1 MTPTSSRRR
10 RFGVLLALTLA
21 LAALTAIPAQA
32 HDFGDPLPAPSPHL
46 DEVGTYE
53 VPFEGLTSD
62 VWALGNYAYLGSFS
76 NPICS
81 FDITGTRIIDISD
94 PENPTLAAFI
104 KDKQGT
110 RTNDVKAF
118 SIDTDHWS
126 GDILVT
132 TNEGC
137 GNTLPRLNAD
147 DSARRARGGQGGI
160 NIYDVTD
167 PTKPHALKQNFLPKA
182 NGIHNTYAWENGG
195 NAYLIAV
202 DDVDTRDVIIVDITN
217 PASPKEITRTGA
229 PDWPLDFS
237 EIEGPAIF
245 LHDVWVQ
252 ENAGQVIAYLS
263 YWDAGLV
270 LLDVTDPANPV
281 FLGDSTYP
289 NPDAS
294 GLPPEGNGH
303 VAVPNADGSLVIFG
317 DEDTARFSGFL
328 DSEIGGAPQTNKIG
342 FALFGPSALDA
353 FPAKVTAVAA
363 NFGCSL
369 SDFGVGSAMEVV
381 LIERG
386 ACFFSTKAE
395 NAEAA
400 GYGGYIVFNSVAG
413 GDGLINMS
421 PGTAGPFNIPGI
433 FVTRTLGLAMAAEL
447 GVVGGTVDMLS
458 VAGIADGE
466 GFMRVYDVTNP
477 ASMVE
482 VGRYYTERTLPPANA
497 SEVDSRI
504 GTRDAH
510 NVVVDGTTA
519 YWAWYHE
526 GIRVVDF
533 SDCNAGDG
541 LLGCTPTEVA
551 HFGGGVVPEYDFWGV
566 YLHDHPDGNTY
577 ILGSDRGE
585 GLPGGDGIG
594 GLVILATP

>member
-1 MTPTSSRRR
+1 M
-10 RFGVLLALTLA
+10 
-21 LAALTAIPAQA
+21 
-32 HDFGDPLPAPSPHL
+32 
-46 DEVGTYE
+46 
-53 VPFEGLTSD
+53 PFEGLTSD

-76 NPICS
+76 SPVCS
-81 FDITGTRIIDISD
+81 FDITGTRIVDISD
-94 PENPTLAAFI
+94 PANPTLAAFI

-110 RTNDVKAF
+110 RTNDVKAA
-118 SIDTDHWS
+118 SLNTSHWS

-137 GNTLPRLNAD
+137 GTVIPRLNAD
-147 DSARRARGGQGGI
+147 GNAAKGRAGQGGI

-167 PTKPHALKQNFLPKA
+167 PTNPHALKQNFLPKA
-182 NGIHNTYAWENGG
+182 NGIHNTYIWEDGNG

-202 DDVDTRDVIIVDITN
+202 DDVDARDVIIVDITN
-217 PASPKEITRTGA
+217 PASPKVITRTGA
-229 PDWPLDFS
+229 PDWPDLDFS
-237 EIEGPAIF
+237 EIEGPAVF

-252 ENAGQVIAYLS
+252 ENDGTTIAYLS

-317 DEDTARFSGFL
+317 DEDTTQFSAFLNSTIDGVPSTNKVGFSNFGPNPL
-328 DSEIGGAPQTNKIG
+328 DGFPTAVTTDGGRGCDGDPAIPPAGGAG
-342 FALFGPSALDA
+342 
-353 FPAKVTAVAA
+353 
-363 NFGCSL
+363 
-369 SDFGVGSAMEVV
+369 EVV

-386 ACFFSTKAE
+386 ACFFSEKAG
-395 NAEAA
+395 NAVDA
-400 GYGGYIVFNSVAG
+400 GYDGYIVFNSAAG
-413 GDGLINMS
+413 GEGLINMAA
-421 PGTAGPFNIPGI
+421 GTAEGTEIPGLFI
-433 FVTRTLGLAMAAEL
+433 TRSLGLAMQAAL
-447 GVVGGTVDMLS
+447 ADGKVVTADSVSGV
-458 VAGIADGE
+458 ADGE
-466 GFMRVYDVTNP
+466 GFMRVYDVTDPTNI
-477 ASMVE
+477 VE
-482 VGRYYTERTLPPANA
+482 VGRYFTERTLPPGNT
-497 SEVDSRI
+497 DPTTLG

-510 NVVVDGTTA
+510 NVVVEGTTA

-533 SDCNAGDG
+533 GDCQAGDG
-541 LLGCTPTEVA
+541 FLGCTPTEVA
-551 HFGGGVVPEYDFWGV
+551 HFGGGADPQYDFWGV
-566 YLHDHPDGNTY
+566 YLHHHPDGNTY

-585 GLPGGDGIG
+585 QGTGGG

>member
-1 MTPTSSRRR
+1 MNLSKHRPRAT
-10 RFGVLLALTLA
+10 VVALVAA
-21 LAALTAIPAQA
+21 LAMVFALPASA
-32 HDFGDPLPAPSPHL
+32 HDGGDPFQAPVTSDHL
-46 DEVGTYE
+46 VKVGE
-53 VPFEGLTSD
+53 FVVPFEGLTSD

-76 NPICS
+76 TPFCS

-94 PENPTLAAFI
+94 PTNPTQVSFI

-118 SIDTDHWS
+118 SLDTSKWS

-137 GNTLPRLNAD
+137 GFSLPRLN
-147 DSARRARGGQGGI
+147 SNGGKARAGRGGI
-160 NIYDVTD
+160 SIYDVSD

-182 NGIHNTYAWENGG
+182 NGIHNTYVWEDDG

-202 DDVDTRDVIIVDITN
+202 DDIDLRDVIIINITN
-217 PASPKEITRTGA
+217 PASPKVITRTGA
-229 PDWPLDFS
+229 PDWPDLDFS
-237 EIEGPAIF
+237 EIEGPAVF

-252 ENAGQVIAYLS
+252 ENDGQTIAYLS

-270 LLDVTDPANPV
+270 LLDVSDPASPV

-289 NPDAS
+289 NPDLS

-303 VAVPNADGSLVIFG
+303 VAVPNDDGSLVIFE
-317 DEDTARFSGFL
+317 DEDTNRFSTFL
-328 DSEIGGAPQTNKIG
+328 DSTIDGASGTNKVG
-342 FALFGPSALDA
+342 VSLFGPNPIAS
-353 FPAKVTAVAA
+353 FPTAVTTVGGR
-363 NFGCSL
+363 GCDGDPAIPTAVST
-369 SDFGVGSAMEVV
+369 GEVV

-386 ACFFSTKAE
+386 VCFFSEKAG
-395 NAEAA
+395 NAVDA
-400 GYGGYIVFNSVAG
+400 GYDGYIVYNSVAG
-413 GDGLINMS
+413 GEGIMGMS
-421 PGTAGPFNIPGI
+421 AGTPEGTEIPGL
-433 FVTRTLGLAMAAEL
+433 FVTRSLGLAMKAAL
-447 GVVGGTVDMLS
+447 DGAKVVTADAVFGV
-458 VAGIADGE
+458 ADGE
-466 GFMRVYDVTNP
+466 GFMRVFDVTDPENIIEIGTY
-477 ASMVE
+477 A
-482 VGRYYTERTLPPANA
+482 TERTLPPGN
-497 SEVDSRI
+497 VDSSTLG

-541 LLGCTPTEVA
+541 FGGCTPVEIG
-551 HFGGGVVPEYDFWGV
+551 HFGGGATPVYDFWGV
-566 YLHDHPDGNTY
+566 YVHTIPADGGTY

-585 GLPGGDGIG
+585 AGFGGG
-594 GLVILATP
+594 GLVILETP

>member
-1 MTPTSSRRR
+1 MNVFKYCRW
-10 RFGVLLALTLA
+10 A
-21 LAALTAIPAQA
+21 LAPALGLLFAVPASATHSNQA
-32 HDFGDPLPAPSPHL
+32 EAEPSPTL
-46 DEVGTYE
+46 NLIGQFD
-53 VPFEGLTSD
+53 VPFDGLTSD

-76 NPICS
+76 EPLCS
-81 FDITGTRIIDISD
+81 FDITGTRIIDISNPSD
-94 PENPTLAAFI
+94 PTQVAFI

-118 SIDTDHWS
+118 SIATSKWT

-137 GNTLPRLNAD
+137 GFSLPRLN
-147 DSARRARGGQGGI
+147 SQGGKPRPGRGGI
-160 NIYDVTD
+160 NIYDVSD

-182 NGIHNTYAWENGG
+182 NGIHNTYVWEDGGG

-202 DDVDTRDVIIVDITN
+202 DDIDARDVIIVDITN
-217 PASPKEITRTGA
+217 PASPNVVTRTGA
-229 PDWPLDFS
+229 PDWPGLDFS
-237 EIEGPAIF
+237 EIEGPAVF

-252 ENAGQVIAYLS
+252 DGIAYLS

-270 LLDVTDPANPV
+270 LLDVADPANPV

-303 VAVPNADGSLVIFG
+303 VAVPNAAGDLVIFG
-317 DEDTARFSGFL
+317 DEDTARESGFL
-328 DSEIGGAPQTNKIG
+328 DSTIGGVPQTNKIG
-342 FALFGPSALDA
+342 FADFGPSALDS
-353 FPAKVTAVAA
+353 FPTAVTAVAA
-363 NFGCSL
+363 NLGCSS
-369 SDFGVGSAMEVV
+369 SDFGTGAVTDVV

-386 ACFFSTKAE
+386 ACFFSQKAE

-413 GDGLINMS
+413 GEGLINMAS
-421 PGTAGPFNIPGI
+421 GTAGPWNIPGI
-433 FVTRTLGLAMAAEL
+433 FVTRSLGSAMAAEL
-447 GVVGGTVDMLS
+447 GIPGVVTADN

-466 GFMRVYDVTNP
+466 GFMRVYDVTDP
-477 ASMVE
+477 ANMVE
-482 VGRYYTERTLPPANA
+482 VGRYYTERTLPPLNLDALG
-497 SEVDSRI
+497 

-519 YWAWYHE
+519 YWAWYNE

-533 SDCNAGDG
+533 SDCQAGDG
-541 LLGCTPTEVA
+541 FLGCTPTEVA
-551 HFGGGVVPEYDFWGV
+551 HWGGGPDPIADFWGV
-566 YLHDHPDGNTY
+566 YLHTLPDGNTY
-577 ILGSDRGE
+577 ILGSDRSIDAAN
-585 GLPGGDGIG
+585 GLVG
-594 GLVILATP
+594 GLKIFATP